1 MKRKPT
7 KIIEL
12 VISDESEELTID
24 AISLVTSPAIEQ
36 DFVFFGKDKNNLTLA
51 KIDEEKRMLVSP
63 ALIPNKQ
70 IFRYDP
76 NTDSNY
82 YVYFSKETVAQAAAL
97 YLKHNNHHKATYQH
111 EDRVSGV
118 LTIESWIKE
127 GEQDKSKLYGF
138 DLPDGTWFVKMKIEN
153 DEMWNKIK
161 DGELKGLS
169 IEGYFINKMEKMG
182 KQQFSNEEILEAL
195 SELIKEKKIDL
206 AATKIS
212 LGLADNINKKTDDAK
227 KLITVLKEQT
237 KKIKT
242 VEKFVDKYSKER
254 EKAKDNSR
262 KAADKYFDLQDKFQ
276 KAESIYDEAEKKL
289 DRAMQRLV
297 DEDKNLKKLSD
308 SFKKE
313 KSKANKIVTSL
324 KKDLDKFEKSAK
336 ELGVKVPTAEPR
348 KILNQLIK
356 LL

>member
-1 MKRKPT
+1 MKRKAT

-12 VISDESEELTID
+12 VISDESQELTID

-82 YVYFSKETVAQAAAL
+82 YVYFSKETVRQASEL

-182 KQQFSNEEILEAL
+182 KQQFSNEEIREAIKELLSVQKVKLASLQDFDKLFKDAEKQIGVAEGKSLGDVRKAVVKADSEFLKLSRIVSEAL
-195 SELIKEKKIDL
+195 DMAEKI
-206 AATKIS
+206 
-212 LGLADNINKKTDDAK
+212 
-227 KLITVLKEQT
+227 
-237 KKIKT
+237 
-242 VEKFVDKYSKER
+242 
-254 EKAKDNSR
+254 EKA
-262 KAADKYFDLQDKFQ
+262 
-276 KAESIYDEAEKKL
+276 
-289 DRAMQRLV
+289 
-297 DEDKNLKKLSD
+297 
-308 SFKKE
+308 
-313 KSKANKIVTSL
+313 
-324 KKDLDKFEKSAK
+324 AK
-336 ELGVKVPTAEPR
+336 ELGIDLGNEIQGKVNVLKGADDRAEYWVKE
-348 KILNQLIK
+348 LNADQYR
-356 LL
+356 

>member
-1 MKRKPT
+1 MKRKAT

-82 YVYFSKETVAQAAAL
+82 YVYFSKETVRQASEL

-127 GEQDKSKLYGF
+127 GEQDKSKLFGYN
-138 DLPDGTWFVKMKIEN
+138 LPDGTWFVKMKIEN

-182 KQQFSNEEILEAL
+182 KQQFSNEEI
-195 SELIKEKKIDL
+195 
-206 AATKIS
+206 
-212 LGLADNINKKTDDAK
+212 KTA
-227 KLITVLKEQT
+227 LKELLSGQRIELLRSILT
-237 KKIKT
+237 DQKIIL
-242 VEKFVDKYSKER
+242 
-254 EKAKDNSR
+254 EKANAKIR
-262 KAADKYFDLQDKFQ
+262 KLGNEIMAT
-276 KAESIYDEAEKKL
+276 SVTAEK
-289 DRAMQRLV
+289 AY
-297 DEDKNLKKLSD
+297 
-308 SFKKE
+308 KE
-313 KSKANKIVTSL
+313 IEQERKVIARQAKDLGIDVKIV
-324 KKDLDKFEKSAK
+324 KDYKESATELFKYDKLAK
-336 ELGVKVPTAEPR
+336 EFGL
-348 KILNQLIK
+348 
-356 LL
+356 

>member
-153 DEMWNKIK
+153 DEMWSKIK

-182 KQQFSNEEILEAL
+182 KQQFSNEEIREA
-195 SELIKEKKIDL
+195 IKELLSVQKVELGLGDDLEKL
-206 AATKIS
+206 AAKFRK
-212 LGLADNINKKTDDAK
+212 LANEETAS
-227 KLITVLKEQT
+227 T
-237 KKIKT
+237 KKIFNAESELSAIAKGMEDT
-242 VEKFVDKYSKER
+242 VEKGSSIYSK
-254 EKAKDNSR
+254 
-262 KAADKYFDLQDKFQ
+262 L
-276 KAESIYDEAEKKL
+276 
-289 DRAMQRLV
+289 
-297 DEDKNLKKLSD
+297 
-308 SFKKE
+308 
-313 KSKANKIVTSL
+313 
-324 KKDLDKFEKSAK
+324 EKSAK
-336 ELGVKVPTAEPR
+336 ELGVNVNEIPSVKKAARLLEGADIVKR
-348 KILNQLIK
+348 IK
-356 LL
+356 SNLSALKGIK

>member
-1 MKRKPT
+1 MKRKAT

-82 YVYFSKETVAQAAAL
+82 YVYFSKETVRQASEL

-127 GEQDKSKLYGF
+127 GEQDKSKLYNF

-161 DGELKGLS
+161 DGELRGLS
-169 IEGYFINKMEKMG
+169 IEGYFVNKFEQMK
-182 KQQFSNEEILEAL
+182 KQPTNEEILSAL
-195 SELIKEKKIDL
+195 NEILQ
-206 AATKIS
+206 
-212 LGLADNINKKTDDAK
+212 N
-227 KLITVLKEQT
+227 QT
-237 KKIKT
+237 
-242 VEKFVDKYSKER
+242 
-254 EKAKDNSR
+254 N
-262 KAADKYFDLQDKFQ
+262 
-276 KAESIYDEAEKKL
+276 
-289 DRAMQRLV
+289 
-297 DEDKNLKKLSD
+297 N
-308 SFKKE
+308 
-313 KSKANKIVTSL
+313 N
-324 KKDLDKFEKSAK
+324 
-336 ELGVKVPTAEPR
+336 
-348 KILNQLIK
+348 
-356 LL
+356 

>member
-7 KIIEL
+7 KIVEL

-82 YVYFSKETVAQAAAL
+82 YVYFSKETVRQASEL

-127 GEQDKSKLYGF
+127 GDQDKSKLYGF

-153 DEMWNKIK
+153 DEMWSKIK

-195 SELIKEKKIDL
+195 SELIKEKTELK
-206 AATKIS
+206 AEKVE
-212 LGLADNINKKTDDAK
+212 LGLMDDINKIYKDAQ
-227 KLITVLKEQT
+227 KLSSAAEGKGLNDIRKITLR
-237 KKIKT
+237 
-242 VEKFVDKYSKER
+242 VESDFIQL
-254 EKAKDNSR
+254 SR
-262 KAADKYFDLQDKFQ
+262 KAEEGLELIQ
-276 KAESIYDEAEKKL
+276 KAEKQL
-289 DRAMQRLV
+289 
-297 DEDKNLKKLSD
+297 
-308 SFKKE
+308 
-313 KSKANKIVTSL
+313 
-324 KKDLDKFEKSAK
+324 K
-336 ELGVKVPTAEPR
+336 ELGIAKPKEIQGIENVLKVYENNAEDWIKR
-348 KILNQLIK
+348 LNADQYR
-356 LL
+356 

>member
-7 KIIEL
+7 KIVEL
-12 VISDESEELTID
+12 VISDESQELTID

-153 DEMWNKIK
+153 DEMWSKIK

-182 KQQFSNEEILEAL
+182 KQQFSNEEIREAIKELLSVQKVKLASLQDFDKLFKDAEKQIGVAEGKSLGDVRRAVVKADSEFLKLSRIVSEAL
-195 SELIKEKKIDL
+195 DMAEKI
-206 AATKIS
+206 
-212 LGLADNINKKTDDAK
+212 
-227 KLITVLKEQT
+227 
-237 KKIKT
+237 
-242 VEKFVDKYSKER
+242 
-254 EKAKDNSR
+254 EKA
-262 KAADKYFDLQDKFQ
+262 
-276 KAESIYDEAEKKL
+276 
-289 DRAMQRLV
+289 
-297 DEDKNLKKLSD
+297 
-308 SFKKE
+308 
-313 KSKANKIVTSL
+313 
-324 KKDLDKFEKSAK
+324 AK
-336 ELGVKVPTAEPR
+336 ELGIDLGNEIQGKVNVLKGADDRAEYWVKE
-348 KILNQLIK
+348 LNADQYR
-356 LL
+356 

>member
-1 MKRKPT
+1 MKRKAT

-82 YVYFSKETVAQAAAL
+82 YVYFSKETVRQASEL

-127 GEQDKSKLYGF
+127 GEQDKSKLYNF

-182 KQQFSNEEILEAL
+182 KQQFSNEEIREA
-195 SELIKEKKIDL
+195 IKELLSVQKVDMAMIDD
-206 AATKIS
+206 I
-212 LGLADNINKKTDDAK
+212 K
-227 KLITVLKEQT
+227 KLYSDYINLNEKYDAIYSPVNKVESEV
-237 KKIKT
+237 KDWIKNMEKI
-242 VEKFVDKYSKER
+242 
-254 EKAKDNSR
+254 
-262 KAADKYFDLQDKFQ
+262 
-276 KAESIYDEAEKKL
+276 
-289 DRAMQRLV
+289 
-297 DEDKNLKKLSD
+297 
-308 SFKKE
+308 
-313 KSKANKIVTSL
+313 KSKAETLFKDTNKLI
-324 KKDLDKFEKSAK
+324 K
-336 ELGVKVPTAEPR
+336 ELGVRDVPYIDDLE
-348 KILNQLIK
+348 KIIDDKIVLAHAKARLDVLK
-356 LL
+356 KF

>member
-1 MKRKPT
+1 MKRKAT

-12 VISDESEELTID
+12 VIADESEELTID

-82 YVYFSKETVAQAAAL
+82 YVYFSKETVRQASEL

-182 KQQFSNEEILEAL
+182 KQQFSNEEIREA
-195 SELIKEKKIDL
+195 IKELLSVQKVE
-206 AATKIS
+206 
-212 LGLADNINKKTDDAK
+212 LGLIDDFK
-227 KLITVLKEQT
+227 KLFAKAEKNLM
-237 KKIKT
+237 KT
-242 VEKFVDKYSKER
+242 EPQYGEIL
-254 EKAKDNSR
+254 DNSR
-262 KAADKYFDLQDKFQ
+262 KLYKEIQKVDKDIDL
-276 KAESIYDEAEKKL
+276 AISSYSILNKKTKEIGIDL
-289 DRAMQRLV
+289 DNKIKSNRNRL
-297 DEDKNLKKLSD
+297 DN
-308 SFKKE
+308 FKKTTTQ
-313 KSKANKIVTSL
+313 IVSEL
-324 KKDLDKFEKSAK
+324 K
-336 ELGVKVPTAEPR
+336 G
-348 KILNQLIK
+348 II
-356 LL
+356 

>member
-1 MKRKPT
+1 MKRKAT

-82 YVYFSKETVAQAAAL
+82 YVYFSKETVRQASEL

-182 KQQFSNEEILEAL
+182 KQQFSNEEIREA
-195 SELIKEKKIDL
+195 IKELLSVQKVELGAIDDFEKQFEK
-206 AATKIS
+206 AMNDTT
-212 LGLADNINKKTDDAK
+212 AD
-227 KLITVLKEQT
+227 KLITDL
-237 KKIKT
+237 
-242 VEKFVDKYSKER
+242 
-254 EKAKDNSR
+254 R
-262 KAADKYFDLQDKFQ
+262 KA
-276 KAESIYDEAEKKL
+276 E
-289 DRAMQRLV
+289 V
-297 DEDKNLKKLSD
+297 G
-308 SFKKE
+308 
-313 KSKANKIVTSL
+313 
-324 KKDLDKFEKSAK
+324 FEKVIKEFDKATKLGITLIKAAK
-336 ELGVKVPTAEPR
+336 ELGVDLPKTVTNKIDSSQAEKAEHQKYLS
-348 KILNQLIK
+348 KISAMYNMF
-356 LL
+356 

>member
-1 MKRKPT
+1 MKRKAT
-7 KIIEL
+7 KIVEL
-12 VISDESEELTID
+12 VIADDSEELTID

-36 DFVFFGKDKNNLTLA
+36 DFVFFGKENNNLTLA
-51 KIDEEKRMLVSP
+51 KVDEEKRMLVSP

-82 YVYFSKETVAQAAAL
+82 YVYFSKETVRQASEL

-182 KQQFSNEEILEAL
+182 KQQFSNEEIREA
-195 SELIKEKKIDL
+195 IKELLSVQKVE
-206 AATKIS
+206 
-212 LGLADNINKKTDDAK
+212 LGLMDDINKIYKDAQ
-227 KLITVLKEQT
+227 KLSSAAEGKGLNDIRKITLR
-237 KKIKT
+237 
-242 VEKFVDKYSKER
+242 VESDFIQL
-254 EKAKDNSR
+254 SR
-262 KAADKYFDLQDKFQ
+262 KAEEGLELIQ
-276 KAESIYDEAEKKL
+276 KAEKQL
-289 DRAMQRLV
+289 
-297 DEDKNLKKLSD
+297 
-308 SFKKE
+308 
-313 KSKANKIVTSL
+313 
-324 KKDLDKFEKSAK
+324 K
-336 ELGVKVPTAEPR
+336 ELGIAKPKEIQGIENVLKSYENNAEDWIKR
-348 KILNQLIK
+348 LNADQYR
-356 LL
+356 

>member
-182 KQQFSNEEILEAL
+182 KQQFSNEEIREA
-195 SELIKEKKIDL
+195 IKELLSVQKVELGAIDDFEKQFEK
-206 AATKIS
+206 AMNDTT
-212 LGLADNINKKTDDAK
+212 AD
-227 KLITVLKEQT
+227 KLITDL
-237 KKIKT
+237 
-242 VEKFVDKYSKER
+242 
-254 EKAKDNSR
+254 R
-262 KAADKYFDLQDKFQ
+262 KA
-276 KAESIYDEAEKKL
+276 E
-289 DRAMQRLV
+289 V
-297 DEDKNLKKLSD
+297 G
-308 SFKKE
+308 
-313 KSKANKIVTSL
+313 
-324 KKDLDKFEKSAK
+324 FEKVIKEFDKATKLGITLIKAAK
-336 ELGVKVPTAEPR
+336 ELGVDLPKTVTNKIDSSQAEKAEHQKYLS
-348 KILNQLIK
+348 KISAMYNMF
-356 LL
+356 